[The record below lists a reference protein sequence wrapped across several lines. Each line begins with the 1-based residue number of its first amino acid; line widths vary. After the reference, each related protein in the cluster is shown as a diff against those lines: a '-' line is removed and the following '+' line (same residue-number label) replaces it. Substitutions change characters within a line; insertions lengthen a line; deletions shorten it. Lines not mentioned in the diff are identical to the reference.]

1 LKAES
6 KTAPTGAVF
15 LGQFFF
21 AGLKA
26 MVPLAALLLVGA
38 SGVADH

>member
-15 LGQFFF
+15 VVLPISLGRFESD
-21 AGLKA
+21 G
-26 MVPLAALLLVGA
+26 AASRPA
-38 SGVADH
+38 AC